1 MQYMLLV
8 YWTEAD
14 HTEATD
20 AQQASSLAAYTAYA
34 EALRQA
40 GALVTSAGLQPSS
53 TATVVRAP
61 NGRPALW
68 DGPYVESREQ
78 LGGYFVIE
86 VPDLDAAI
94 AWAVRCPGSER
105 YAVEVRPLMVY

>member
-8 YWTEAD
+8 YWTEAE
-14 HTEATD
+14 HAEATD
-20 AQQASSLAAYTAYA
+20 EQKTKSFAAYTAYA

-40 GALVTSAGLQPSS
+40 GALVTSAGVQPSS

-61 NGRPALW
+61 GGRPSLW
-68 DGPYVESREQ
+68 DGPYVESKEQ
-78 LGGYFVIE
+78 LGGYFVID

-94 AWAVRCPGSER
+94 AWAVQCPGAQR
-105 YAVEVRPLMVY
+105 HAVEVRPLVAY

>member
-8 YWTEAD
+8 YWNETE
-14 HTEATD
+14 HTAAT
-20 AQQASSLAAYTAYA
+20 AEQKAESFAAYAAYS

-40 GALVTSAGLQPSS
+40 GVLVTAAGLQDSS

-61 NGRPALW
+61 DGRTALL
-68 DGPYVESREQ
+68 DGPYIESKEQ

-94 AWAVRCPGSER
+94 ACAVRCPGAQR
-105 YAVEVRPLMVY
+105 YAVEVRPLMAY

>member
-8 YWTEAD
+8 YWTEAE
-14 HTEATD
+14 HA
-20 AQQASSLAAYTAYA
+20 AASDEQKSRSLAAYMAYA

-61 NGRPALW
+61 DGRPVLW
-68 DGPYVESREQ
+68 DGPYVESKEQ
-78 LGGYFVIE
+78 LGGYFVID

-94 AWAVRCPGSER
+94 AWAARCPGAER
-105 YAVEVRPLMVY
+105 YAVEVRPVVAY

>member
-1 MQYMLLV
+1 MLLV
-8 YWTEAD
+8 YWTEAE
-14 HTEATD
+14 HA
-20 AQQASSLAAYTAYA
+20 AASDGQKAESFAAYTAYA
-34 EALRQA
+34 EVLRQS

-61 NGRPALW
+61 DSRPALW
-68 DGPYVESREQ
+68 DGPYVESKEQ
-78 LGGYFVIE
+78 LGGYFVID

-94 AWAVRCPGSER
+94 AWAVRCPGAQR